1 MISLGRARPGRSQ
14 PSLPTDDDISFSP
27 KNNNIHCELF
37 TVVKTCNGGEKKGR
51 LLHSDVSRSRVGAT
65 ERVIG
70 GGLAALWLINSM
82 DPCSFILRISD
93 VPGKIETMTAD
104 IPTACLLYDRC
115 RSVDYNSMCLGW
127 ISPLSVILL
136 FYILLPMWRL
146 RPHLESIPFNSPVSG
161 MFSAVDDMQ

>member
-37 TVVKTCNGGEKKGR
+37 TVVKTFNGGEKKGR

-70 GGLAALWLINSM
+70 GGLAAVAALWLITSM

-93 VPGKIETMTAD
+93 VPGK
-104 IPTACLLYDRC
+104 LKR
-115 RSVDYNSMCLGW
+115 
-127 ISPLSVILL
+127 
-136 FYILLPMWRL
+136 
-146 RPHLESIPFNSPVSG
+146 
-161 MFSAVDDMQ
+161 